1 MPRLLKNET
10 DQRLVVSQRALTT
23 AFAMLSTPKPVSYE
37 PVGTDGAIE
46 IGLIGIAADL
56 AISACLYEVL
66 GVSGIIRKDSGF
78 YLSASE
84 ALDLFH
90 TTLDSKIP
98 RLAALTQGV
107 SNPAAHLR
115 KLDAACGG
123 FPVIFTARAS
133 AVHGG
138 AGVSHDVAFFAGK
151 SVADFLITLAESTKW
166 KPYLKQVPSTPALP
180 KERTLIAQELA
191 ALLTTGDKPKAAA
204 ALASIYLVL
213 PELTKK
219 EPEWLQT
226 LQRVQVAPRS
236 QDISVLVKSLQQ
248 ANVGDLFKVGKGA
261 SATAAKIVDKAT
273 NPDAL
278 PIYIEGMKKKFDKLS
293 EAWSGYIGNANGELD
308 KGILSLPPID
318 SIYRFAAIGID
329 GLGLPDEETKA
340 GLSPHSLWPF
350 IAGSL
355 DYIGTKGPCFFLL
368 RSLKPGLGE
377 YGQLMKQLTIASG
390 RSNKLKK
397 TLVTYKPL
405 FDATANRKPVA
416 SGAILA
422 KVLTVAAA
430 EREKK
435 RESIVDV
442 LSARGKA
449 ATGKRKASYELLV
462 AEIQKEDSLAAPLKL
477 IRDGTINLE
486 ADKISTL
493 RLLIESANEREDL
506 SALTE
511 VLADSTLKDVSTS
524 VRKAIQEIDYLFFGP
539 QIGS

>member
-10 DQRLVVSQRALTT
+10 DQRLIVSQRALTT
-23 AFAMLSTPKPVSYE
+23 AFAMLTIPKPVSYE

-66 GVSGIIRKDSGF
+66 GVSGITRKDTGF
-78 YLSASE
+78 YLTASE

-98 RLAALTQGV
+98 RLAALTQGI
-107 SNPAAHLR
+107 SNPAAHLK
-115 KLDAACGG
+115 KLDTACSG

-151 SVADFLITLAESTKW
+151 YVADFLITLAESTKW
-166 KPYLKQVPSTPALP
+166 KPYLKQVPATPALP
-180 KERTLIAQELA
+180 KERTLIARELA
-191 ALLTTGDKPKAAA
+191 VLLSTGDKSKAAA
-204 ALASIYLVL
+204 ALAGIYLVL

-219 EPEWLQT
+219 EPEWLKT
-226 LQRVQVAPRS
+226 LQRVQVSPRS

-248 ANVGDLFKVGKGA
+248 AGVGDIFKVGKGA
-261 SATAAKIVDKAT
+261 NATAAKIVDKAD

-293 EAWSGYIGNANGELD
+293 DAWCGYVGNANGELD

-318 SIYRFAAIGID
+318 SIYRFAVTGID
-329 GLGLPDEETKA
+329 SLGLPVEETKA
-340 GLSPHSLWPF
+340 GLSSHSLWPF
-350 IAGSL
+350 VAGSL
-355 DYIGTKGPCFFLL
+355 NYSGTKGPCFFLL
-368 RSLKPGLGE
+368 RSLKSGE
-377 YGQLMKQLTIASG
+377 YGQLLKQLTTAAE

-397 TLVTYKPL
+397 ALSMYKPL
-405 FDATANRKPVA
+405 LEAAANKKPMTGGSA
-416 SGAILA
+416 LA
-422 KVLTVAAA
+422 KDFAASA
-430 EREKK
+430 AVREKK
-435 RESIVDV
+435 RESIVDR

-449 ATGKRKASYELLV
+449 ATGKRKAAYELLV
-462 AEIQKEDSLAAPLKL
+462 TEVQKGDSLAEPMKL
-477 IRDGTINLE
+477 IRDGTINL
-486 ADKISTL
+486 DSDRISTL
-493 RLLIESANEREDL
+493 RLLIESTNEREDL
-506 SALTE
+506 SALTG
-511 VLADSTLKDVSTS
+511 VLADNALQAVSTS

-539 QIGS
+539 QSGS

>member
-10 DQRLVVSQRALTT
+10 DQRLIVSQRALTT
-23 AFAMLSTPKPVSYE
+23 AFAMLATPKPVSYE

-66 GVSGIIRKDSGF
+66 GVSGIIRKDTGF
-78 YLSASE
+78 YLTASE

-107 SNPAAHLR
+107 SNPSAHLK

-151 SVADFLITLAESTKW
+151 TVADFLIILAKSTKW
-166 KPYLKQVPSTPALP
+166 KPYLKQVPATPALP

-191 ALLTTGDKPKAAA
+191 VLLSTGDKSKAAA
-204 ALASIYLVL
+204 ALAGIYLVL

-219 EPEWLQT
+219 EPEWLKT

-236 QDISVLVKSLQQ
+236 QDISVLVKCLQQ
-248 ANVGDLFKVGKGA
+248 ASVGDLFKVGKGA
-261 SATAAKIVDKAT
+261 SATAAKIVDKAA

-293 EAWSGYIGNANGELD
+293 DAWSGYIGNANGELD

-318 SIYRFAAIGID
+318 SIYRFAATGID
-329 GLGLPDEETKA
+329 SLGLPEEETTA
-340 GLSPHSLWPF
+340 GLSSHSLWPF
-350 IAGSL
+350 VAGSL
-355 DYIGTKGPCFFLL
+355 DYSGTKGPCFFLL
-368 RSLKPGLGE
+368 RSLKSGE
-377 YGQLMKQLTIASG
+377 YGQLLKQLTTASE

-397 TLVTYKPL
+397 ALVMYKPL
-405 FDATANRKPVA
+405 LEAAANKKPVA
-416 SGAILA
+416 SGSALA
-422 KVLTVAAA
+422 KAFTVSAAI
-430 EREKK
+430 REKK
-435 RESIVDV
+435 RESVVDK

-449 ATGKRKASYELLV
+449 ATGKRKAAYELLV
-462 AEIQKEDSLAAPLKL
+462 AEVQKGDSLAAPLTL
-477 IRDGTINLE
+477 IRDGTINLDS
-486 ADKISTL
+486 DKISTL
-493 RLLIESANEREDL
+493 RLLIDSANEREDL
-506 SALTE
+506 LALTG
-511 VLADSTLKDVSTS
+511 VLADNALQSLSTS

-539 QIGS
+539 QSGS